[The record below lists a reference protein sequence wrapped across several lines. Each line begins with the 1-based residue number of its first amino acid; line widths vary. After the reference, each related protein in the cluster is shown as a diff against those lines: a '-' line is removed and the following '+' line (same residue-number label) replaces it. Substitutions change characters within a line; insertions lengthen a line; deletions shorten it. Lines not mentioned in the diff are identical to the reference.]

1 MLRNNEDYC
10 GVLFLCFLRE
20 RANGSTHVLSS
31 LAARSQ
37 RFWKSRSSDRDF
49 LRIFVRMSRPAGLP
63 LAFFAWA
70 AFWRSSWA
78 FFPWVPSFVIVE
90 PPNVCTPRWTIN
102 SLSTTPIFFV
112 LSPWKQYK
120 KKQVYLE
127 SSPKRSR
134 SCLDSEVMNLELLQY
149 GLKDV
154 RCLRT

>member
-1 MLRNNEDYC
+1 MHTSALKLLFSRAHKSLMRHCIRRRSSKLWSMLKIIAMMCCSYTCNEYYEFMICKRQQGFD
-10 GVLFLCFLRE
+10 LQQQK
-20 RANGSTHVLSS
+20 
-31 LAARSQ
+31 Q
-37 RFWKSRSSDRDF
+37 RF
-49 LRIFVRMSRPAGLP
+49 PQT
-63 LAFFAWA
+63 
-70 AFWRSSWA
+70 
-78 FFPWVPSFVIVE
+78 FVIVE